1 MAEYQGNPNIFNSNR
16 YMRRGYDVSRDP
28 NSNLM
33 NQAVIDD
40 SFDYGHGQYNLGVGA
55 VPNRY
60 SPIVRGGMGLGYPH
74 HSRVTNVRPDLFN
87 INTAPV
93 SGFNQ
98 GNLGFQNFDVNQ
110 ENINFEFGY
119 DYQRAL
125 RDNQLELNNERARS
139 MDLEAQLRSLQL
151 ERRNIPEPEY
161 YVDPAM
167 EEEEAAAANDIADR
181 ADFDAGSLALYC
193 FSSIIY
199 IKGQVF

>member
-1 MAEYQGNPNIFNSNR
+1 
-16 YMRRGYDVSRDP
+16 MRRGYDDSRDW

-33 NQAVIDD
+33 SQGEGI
-40 SFDYGHGQYNLGVGA
+40 DYGHGHNPGTGA
-55 VPNRY
+55 VPKRY
-60 SPIVRGGMGLGYPH
+60 SPIVRGGIGLGYPH
-74 HSRVTNVRPDLFN
+74 HSRVRPDPLN

-98 GNLGFQNFDVNQ
+98 NFDLNHG
-110 ENINFEFGY
+110 NINLEFDQ

-161 YVDPAM
+161 FVNPAM

-181 ADFDAGSLALYC
+181 AEFDAGSLALYC

-199 IKGQVF
+199 IKGQVL